1 MFPPGATWGMPPSL
15 KPFYT
20 ISIWWKV
27 TFHMVTPGDQVFCEH
42 RFPTSR
48 NEKPRYLQW
57 SIPLCTVG
65 WRPAVWG
72 AVRIFWSL
80 EGRWWQVWT
89 CALNAFLLRL
99 QHTSNVNVA
108 YTMVSCSP
116 CGNGR
121 LCTHAFCTWV
131 QSTVDLKGSR
141 ASHQKHLW
149 SHVILAVMHLCFL
162 HRLLWWGLTC

>member
-1 MFPPGATWGMPPSL
+1 MFPPGATWGMTATWNHFIQLVFDEKWP
-15 KPFYT
+15 T
-20 ISIWWKV
+20 V
-27 TFHMVTPGDQVFCEH
+27 TTGDQVWTQI
-42 RFPTSR
+42 PW
-48 NEKPRYLQW
+48 NEKPRYLQFT
-57 SIPLCTVG
+57 LCTVG

-89 CALNAFLLRL
+89 CTLNAFLLRL
-99 QHTSNVNVA
+99 QHNSNVNVA

-116 CGNGR
+116 CGDGR